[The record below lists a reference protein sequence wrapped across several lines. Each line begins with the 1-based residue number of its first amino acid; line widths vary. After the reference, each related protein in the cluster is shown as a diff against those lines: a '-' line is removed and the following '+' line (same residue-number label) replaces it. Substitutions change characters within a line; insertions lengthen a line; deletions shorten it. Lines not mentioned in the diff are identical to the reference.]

1 MYLDFD
7 DKRFKR
13 GSATQR
19 MSRLGWHNGSVQS
32 SIWPDP
38 SRVPVSCASLLP
50 HLRFDHTTWT
60 TSLAM
65 LSSGLIAN
73 RWAEPAPTPEQAR
86 PVKWGGKYRVLYEFL
101 GPHFDDP
108 FDTKSP
114 GFRRTVH
121 ALDEDWL
128 VRRRPAVR
136 AARRSAL
143 LVCTMRDDSVAGG
156 KSNVAMVASG
166 LAA

>member
-1 MYLDFD
+1 MDH
-7 DKRFKR
+7 K
-13 GSATQR
+13 
-19 MSRLGWHNGSVQS
+19 LGYVIKWTYSESVG
-32 SIWPDP
+32 
-38 SRVPVSCASLLP
+38 RASP
-50 HLRFDHTTWT
+50 YAGA
-60 TSLAM
+60 SEAGEM
-65 LSSGLIAN
+65 
-73 RWAEPAPTPEQAR
+73 
-86 PVKWGGKYRVLYEFL
+86 GGKYRVPYKLL